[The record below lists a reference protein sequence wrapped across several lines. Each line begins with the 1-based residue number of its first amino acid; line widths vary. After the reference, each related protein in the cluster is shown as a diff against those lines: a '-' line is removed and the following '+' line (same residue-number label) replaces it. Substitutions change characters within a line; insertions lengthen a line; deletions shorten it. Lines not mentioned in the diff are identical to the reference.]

1 MHALGDD
8 MGQRTLT
15 IAFAVTLIAAGML
28 QASTA
33 TAQSYDQ
40 LKKWCYGDATED
52 QTIQGCNAVVKAG
65 KETEA
70 GIADA
75 IGNRGLAYKN
85 KGEYERAI
93 QDYNEAIRRNPS
105 NANNYNLR
113 GSAYDEI
120 KQHDRA
126 IEDYNMAL
134 KLRPKF
140 ASAFN
145 NRGVAYRNKG
155 QFARAIQDYDEAL
168 KIDPNYKIAIDNR
181 EFAVKQL
188 DK

>member
-1 MHALGDD
+1 
-8 MGQRTLT
+8 MGQRVST
-15 IAFAVTLIAAGML
+15 IAFAIMLTTAGVL

-40 LKKWCYGDATED
+40 LRKWCYGDATDD
-52 QTIQGCNAVVKAG
+52 QTVLGCNAVIKSG
-65 KETEA
+65 KESEA
-70 GIADA
+70 NVADA

-85 KGEYERAI
+85 KGEIERAI
-93 QDYNEAIRRNPS
+93 KDYNEAIRRNPS

-120 KQHDRA
+120 KQYDRA
-126 IEDYNMAL
+126 IKDYDMAL

-181 EFAVKQL
+181 AYAVKQL
-188 DK
+188 K